1 MITSHLKSSL
11 LMIVIVEPNSLVR
24 SRLFCLLGQGSLFVR
39 AFSSPEAL
47 LRWLGTVSEPVTLI
61 LCGSNFRQL
70 SGIEFLRRVRA
81 GTYPELD
88 ADVLFLLMYEALSD
102 LQLEEAHHLGA
113 ITVEKPRTGGEI
125 GSIAPIHGDLLK
137 ALAGF
142 ASAVNDRGATFH

>member
-1 MITSHLKSSL
+1 
-11 LMIVIVEPNSLVR
+11 
-24 SRLFCLLGQGSLFVR
+24 
-39 AFSSPEAL
+39 
-47 LRWLGTVSEPVTLI
+47 
-61 LCGSNFRQL
+61 
-70 SGIEFLRRVRA
+70 
-81 GTYPELD
+81 
-88 ADVLFLLMYEALSD
+88 MYEALSD